1 MFDIIERKNSEAK
14 NNEVKIIAITGG
26 FGSGKSTVAGFYEKQ
41 GYPVINTD
49 LLAKDIMT
57 NDSIVKVELVKV
69 FGNKILNEN
78 GEIIFQHLSKLAF
91 DNNEKSKDNLAKLN
105 QIVHPP
111 TIQAM
116 INKIEEYIK
125 DGIEI
130 IFVESALIYE
140 SALDEGFDYIIV
152 VDAKEDVRMKRI
164 KEKMKLSDEEIRN
177 RMREQISTQVKVNLA
192 DFVIEN
198 NTNIEKTLDNAA
210 FILDLIKMA

>member
-1 MFDIIERKNSEAK
+1 MFDKNQA
-14 NNEVKIIAITGG
+14 NNTKTNKQEVKIIAITGG
-26 FGSGKSTVAGFYEKQ
+26 FGSGKSTVADYYEKQ

-49 LLAKDIMT
+49 LLAKDIMANDT
-57 NDSIVKVELVKV
+57 NVQKELVKV
-69 FGNKILNEN
+69 FGDKILNTTGN
-78 GEIIFQHLSKLAF
+78 INYHKLADLVF
-91 DNNEKSKDNLAKLN
+91 DNSAISKDNLAKLN

-116 INKIEEYIK
+116 INRIEELINI
-125 DGIEI
+125 GTEI

-152 VDAKEDVRMKRI
+152 VDAKEDIRIKRI
-164 KEKMKLSDEEIRN
+164 MAKTKLTEQEIRN
-177 RMREQISTQVKVNLA
+177 RMREQISTQVKANLA

-198 NTNIEKTLDNAA
+198 NGSIEKTLDNAA

>member
-1 MFDIIERKNSEAK
+1 MFDIIDRKNNEAK
-14 NNEVKIIAITGG
+14 NYEVKIIAITGG
-26 FGSGKSTVAGFYEKQ
+26 FGSGKSTVANYYKEQ

-49 LLAKDIMT
+49 NLAKDIMT
-57 NDSIVKVELVKV
+57 NDAYVKTQLTKA

-78 GEIIFQHLSKLAF
+78 GEIIFQNLSNLVF
-91 DNNEKSKDNLAKLN
+91 DNSAKSKDNLAKLN

-116 INKIEEYIK
+116 INKIEEYIEE
-125 DGIEI
+125 GVEI

-140 SALDEGFDYIIV
+140 AALDEGFDYIIV
-152 VDAKEDVRMKRI
+152 VDAKEDIRIKRI
-164 KEKMKLSDEEIRN
+164 MEKTKLSETEIRN
-177 RMREQISTQVKVNLA
+177 RISEQISTQVKVNLA

-198 NTNIEKTLDNAA
+198 NGTIQKTLDNAA